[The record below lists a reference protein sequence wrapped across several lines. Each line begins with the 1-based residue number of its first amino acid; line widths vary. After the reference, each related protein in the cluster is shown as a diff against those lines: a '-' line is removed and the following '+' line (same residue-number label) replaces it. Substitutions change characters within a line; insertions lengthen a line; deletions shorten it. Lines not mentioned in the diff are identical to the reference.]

1 MGGWGRSVPS
11 RPPQK
16 FVNKGEGRQKRRR
29 RLAHLLPRGN
39 QVLVG
44 FEDVCQSLLDV
55 LLLHAGQNSGGQEQ
69 RQTPLLPV
77 GGGGGAKLL
86 RLNLVLKASC
96 TVY

>member
-1 MGGWGRSVPS
+1 MGGWRGVGGYVSS

-44 FEDVCQSLLDV
+44 FEDVRQSLLDV

-77 GGGGGAKLL
+77 GSGGAQ
-86 RLNLVLKASC
+86 SSSG
-96 TVY
+96 